1 MKTKQI
7 LSFALSF
14 ILLLSCASASFESI
28 AAKAVSADSFAESVA
43 ELTEEES
50 EEGKTIEESAASR
63 IIVKASKKPDTFG
76 SAECIRGTNGKYI
89 FQYTDD
95 SQVDDALK
103 YYNSLSF
110 VKWAEAD
117 NMVKGYSVPYGEAM
131 LGTNRA
137 NDYIAQNSIST
148 TDITVAVID
157 TGIFFNHEL
166 FQNERMIDSGVN
178 LSDSGTE
185 NSALGDNYHG
195 SSVAEIVLNN
205 TSKNVCIA
213 GYKVMN
219 SSGSG
224 TNLAVATGIEKAVED
239 GVDVINLSL
248 GGAENEIISEAVQ
261 YAISEGITVVCA
273 AGNSKLD
280 TVHYTPAN
288 MSEPIVVGAID
299 KAGNKAYFSNF
310 GESVDFV
317 APGAD
322 LETVFSE
329 ETIDGTSF
337 SSPYVAAEAAILLSV
352 HPEYDCNAVCEA
364 LKKVSIPYEHLRYH
378 DGYHPVTE
386 DRGVKNRD
394 VYESWGYFLDEV
406 PTADNLY
413 YGNGMPQV
421 DLALEFVGDYERE
434 TVPNFSIESGH
445 YVDKEYDLEI
455 TAAPRT
461 EIYYTQDESYPTK
474 ENGIK
479 VEGSIH
485 LDELQSFRAVA
496 FSENKAP
503 SYFSAREYWFE
514 YHTSPDDYTFKHMS
528 YGNYYKAY
536 NGTRKNIIVPSKC
549 KGYDVECCFIN
560 TPNTQLTSISFEDGI
575 EGITLKKNPNQI
587 SYNNNLSTQTI
598 RVFRANSITSF
609 HVSGDELFESLVQI
623 DMPNLTSV
631 GFYDNSPIREV
642 NAPKAT
648 FISFANCP
656 DLIKA
661 DFPLVTKLP
670 STSQGFKKCFS
681 IQEIN
686 LPNLEVVDCDQAFR
700 DCCQLEKLNIQSVK
714 EINCQTNAFCN
725 LQKITSLELLNL
737 ELIREKSLDQF
748 AASSI
753 KSIYAPKLRYSGDLL
768 GYKIEK
774 TDFDENTVY
783 YRMFLSSAFEGTDII
798 GEGQAWNVFEQRQYD
813 YKYNLDIY
821 GTPGTYAEAYAKVYH
836 LRFFALPILEEA
848 PEAMDA
854 GGVMTTKVLGFN
866 KQTQWYG
873 TNRKDNHGGMA
884 LSGETGETLD
894 TSKYNYRYYYCKV
907 KTSDGDYKKTI
918 TTGESDLSYYDYHK
932 DKSISVQDVSLLIM
946 YLGKKANSGNEKF
959 DINEDGII
967 DMADLSILLSSEVYG
982 KTY

>member
-1 MKTKQI
+1 MKTKQV
-7 LSFALSF
+7 LSFVLSF
-14 ILLLSCASASFESI
+14 ILLLSCASASFEGI

-50 EEGKTIEESAASR
+50 EEGKSVEESVASR

-89 FQYTDD
+89 FQYADD
-95 SQVDDALK
+95 SQMDEALE

-137 NDYIAQNSIST
+137 NNYIAQNNIST

-157 TGIFFNHEL
+157 TGIYFNHEL

-185 NSALGDNYHG
+185 DSALGDNYHG
-195 SSVAEIVLNN
+195 SCVAEIVLNN
-205 TSKNVCIA
+205 TSENVYIA

-288 MSEPIVVGAID
+288 MNEPIVVGAID

-317 APGAD
+317 APGED
-322 LETVFSE
+322 LETVFKE
-329 ETIDGTSF
+329 DTIDGTSF
-337 SSPYVAAEAAILLSV
+337 SAPYVAAEAAILLSV
-352 HPEYDCNAVCEA
+352 HPEYDCDAVCEA
-364 LKKVSIPYEHLRYH
+364 LKQVCIPYEHLRYH
-378 DGYHPVTE
+378 DGYHPITE
-386 DRGVKNRD
+386 DRGIPNRD
-394 VYESWGYFLDEV
+394 SYELWNCQDDIPSSD
-406 PTADNLY
+406 TLY
-413 YGNGMPQV
+413 YGSGMPQV
-421 DLALEFVGDYERE
+421 DLAIEFVDDFERE
-434 TVPNFSIESGH
+434 IAPDFSIDSGH
-445 YVDKEYDLEI
+445 YIDKEYDLEI
-455 TAAPRT
+455 TAAPDI

-479 VEGSIH
+479 VDGSIH

-496 FSENKAP
+496 FSESKAP

-528 YGNYYKAY
+528 YGNYYKSY

-575 EGITLKKNPNQI
+575 EGLTLKNNPNQI
-587 SYNNNLSTQTI
+587 SYNNNLSTETI
-598 RVFRANSITSF
+598 RIFRANSITSF

-648 FISFANCP
+648 FISFSNCP
-656 DLIKA
+656 NLIKA
-661 DFPLVTKLP
+661 DFSEVTQLP
-670 STSQGFKKCFS
+670 STSGGFFNCYS
-681 IQEIN
+681 IREVN
-686 LPNLEVVDCDQAFR
+686 LPNLEIVNCDKVFAE
-700 DCCQLEKLNIQSVK
+700 CCQLEKLNIQQIK
-714 EINCQTNAFCN
+714 EINCQTNAFAN

-737 ELIREKSLDQF
+737 ELIRKNSHDQF

-753 KSIYAPKLRYSGDLL
+753 VNFFAPKLKYSGDLL
-768 GYKIEK
+768 GYKMEK
-774 TDFDENTVY
+774 SDFDENTVY
-783 YRMFLSSAFEGTDII
+783 NKMFLSSAFEGTDVI
-798 GEGQAWNVFEQRQYD
+798 GEGQAWEPIEQRQYD
-813 YKYNLDIY
+813 YKYPLDIY

-894 TSKYNYRYYYCKV
+894 TSKYDYCYYYCKV

-918 TTGESDLSYYDYHK
+918 TTGESNLSYYDFSK
-932 DKSISVQDVSLLIM
+932 NGVIDVQDVSKLL
-946 YLGKKANSGNEKF
+946 LLFGSHVNSTTKRY
-959 DINEDGII
+959 DINEDNVI
-967 DMADLSILLSSEVYG
+967 DIADLSVLLSSDLYG
-982 KTY
+982 LSV

>member
-1 MKTKQI
+1 MKTKQV
-7 LSFALSF
+7 LSFVLSF
-14 ILLLSCASASFESI
+14 ILLLSCASASFECI

-43 ELTEEES
+43 ELTEEEA
-50 EEGKTIEESAASR
+50 EEGKSIEESVASR

-89 FQYTDD
+89 FQYADD
-95 SQVDDALK
+95 SQMDEALE

-137 NDYIAQNSIST
+137 NEYIAQNNIAT

-157 TGIFFNHEL
+157 TGIYFNHEL

-195 SSVAEIVLNN
+195 SSVTEILLNN

-322 LETVFSE
+322 LETVFRE
-329 ETIDGTSF
+329 DTIDGTSF
-337 SSPYVAAEAAILLSV
+337 SAPYVAAEAAILLSV

-364 LKKVSIPYEHLRYH
+364 LKKVCIPYEHLRYH
-378 DGYHPVTE
+378 DGYHPITE
-386 DRGVKNRD
+386 DRGLTGRD
-394 VYESWGYFLDEV
+394 TYEILNCQTDIPSSD
-406 PTADNLY
+406 TLY
-413 YGNGMPQV
+413 YGSGMPQV
-421 DLALEFVGDYERE
+421 DLAIEFVDDFERE
-434 TVPNFSIESGH
+434 IAPDFSIDSGH
-445 YVDKEYDLEI
+445 YIDEEYDLEI
-455 TAAPRT
+455 TAAPGT
-461 EIYYTQDESYPTK
+461 EIYYTQDESYPSK
-474 ENGIK
+474 ENGVK

-503 SYFSAREYWFE
+503 SYFSSREYWFE

-528 YGNYYKAY
+528 YGNYYKSY
-536 NGTRKNIIVPSKC
+536 NGTRKNIIVPNQC
-549 KGYDVECCFIN
+549 NGYNVECFFIN
-560 TPNTQLTSISFEDGI
+560 TPNTHLTSLTLEDG
-575 EGITLKKNPNQI
+575 LNLDLQNNPNNVNY
-587 SYNNNLSTQTI
+587 SSNLSKERIVIISSNTLTGLG
-598 RVFRANSITSF
+598 VYGKHFK
-609 HVSGDELFESLVQI
+609 SLVKV
-623 DMPNLTSV
+623 DTPNLMALH
-631 GFYDNSPIREV
+631 FYENCPIREV
-642 NAPKAT
+642 NCPKVSN
-648 FISFANCP
+648 FSLENCP
-656 DLIKA
+656 NLIKA
-661 DFPLVTKLP
+661 DFPLVTQLP
-670 STSQGFKKCFS
+670 STSQGFKNCYS

-686 LPNLEVVDCDQAFR
+686 LPNLEIVNCDQVFR
-700 DCCQLEKLNIQSVK
+700 NCCQLERLNIQNIK
-714 EINCQTNAFCN
+714 EINCQTNAFAN
-725 LQKITSLELLNL
+725 LAKITNL
-737 ELIREKSLDQF
+737 ELPELEVIKEKSHDQF
-748 AASSI
+748 DCSSI
-753 KSIYAPKLRYSGDLL
+753 VSFFAPKLRYSGDML
-768 GYKIEK
+768 GFSLEK
-774 TDFDENTVY
+774 SKYNEDTKY
-783 YRMFLSSAFEGTDII
+783 YRMVLSSVFEGTDII
-798 GEGQAWNVFEQRQYD
+798 GEGQAWNPFENRQYD
-813 YKYNLDIY
+813 YKYPLDIY

-836 LRFFALPILEEA
+836 LNFFALPILEEA

-866 KQTQWYG
+866 KQVQWYG

-884 LSGETGETLD
+884 LSGETGATLD

-918 TTGESDLSYYDYHK
+918 TTGESNLSYYDYQK
-932 DKSISVQDVSLLIM
+932 DKSINVNDISLLLR
-946 YLGKKANSGNEKF
+946 YLGKKVNTSNKQY
-959 DINEDGII
+959 DVNEDGVI